1 MSLPK
6 NFGEQEALAGRK
18 RGINITKENGLQLT
32 SETVIT
38 SSLAVI
44 LSSKHML
51 VLCFINYKVGHQ

>member
-1 MSLPK
+1 MSSPK
-6 NFGEQEALAGRK
+6 TLGEQEVIAGSK
-18 RGINITKENGLQLT
+18 RRINITKENGLQLT

-51 VLCFINYKVGHQ
+51 VLCFINSKVGHQ